1 MYVCVCHG
9 VTDRAIARAAQE
21 GASSLGELAQSLR
34 VATCCGKCAELAQSL
49 LKSDRRVNADTAIL
63 APQELFGIISF
74 HHGHLPALE
83 IGQIRNI
90 GGAVPH

>member
-49 LKSDRRVNADTAIL
+49 LKTADQAASQTPAWL
-63 APQELFGIISF
+63 AG
-74 HHGHLPALE
+74 
-83 IGQIRNI
+83 
-90 GGAVPH
+90 VT